1 MIYNAIG
8 KAVVKMVVYY
18 VRRQYG
24 VQLRFLAGFAATA
37 VSIGAYLASRNVAE
51 G

>member
-1 MIYNAIG
+1 MIYKAIG

-24 VQLRFLAGFAATA
+24 VQLRFLAGFGA
-37 VSIGAYLASRNVAE
+37 VAVAIGAYLASREVTE

>member
-24 VQLRFLAGFAATA
+24 VQLRFVAGFAAAA
-37 VSIGAYLASRNVAE
+37 VALGAYLTSRDVAE